1 MGRLVVVAR
10 GLYLARHLFTLY
22 TFWPSLFVFY
32 APTQYSGKVFRRL
45 AYDLHAMNQ
54 FIIIIRSIIIWTIY
68 QIYSRLP
75 ALSGGGLY
83 HLWEH
88 WSGCRK
94 WAFVDNS
101 INWKRTHFHLAK
113 KRISFID
120 QYVPEKE
127 KGVFKILKL
136 KSILTGELKHQIAA
150 KKVSDSEGVVLIM
163 MSICLSLCNV
173 LVFSFFGLVFMF
185 FPYNDQSLSSGG
197 VLGPAPRSRTTGTGK
212 AHRRNSF
219 QVPLIHQFFVSLI
232 TY

>member
-1 MGRLVVVAR
+1 
-10 GLYLARHLFTLY
+10 
-22 TFWPSLFVFY
+22 
-32 APTQYSGKVFRRL
+32 
-45 AYDLHAMNQ
+45 MNQ
-54 FIIIIRSIIIWTIY
+54 YIIIIRSIIIRTTTIY
-68 QIYSRLP
+68 QIHSRLP

-83 HLWEH
+83 HLWEY

-150 KKVSDSEGVVLIM
+150 KKVSGSEGVVLIM

-173 LVFSFFGLVFMF
+173 LVYLVWFSCF
-185 FPYNDQSLSSGG
+185 FPIMIKVCHQVEFLARHPGVEPQELEKLIDGILFRFLSSIIFCEKKD
-197 VLGPAPRSRTTGTGK
+197 LCAI
-212 AHRRNSF
+212 NMF
-219 QVPLIHQFFVSLI
+219 
-232 TY
+232 